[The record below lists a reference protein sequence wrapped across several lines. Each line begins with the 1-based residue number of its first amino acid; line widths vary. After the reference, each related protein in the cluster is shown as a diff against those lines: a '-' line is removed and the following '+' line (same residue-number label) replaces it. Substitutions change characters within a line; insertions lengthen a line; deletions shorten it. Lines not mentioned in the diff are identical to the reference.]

1 MSKFSNLKRAFAAA
15 VAAVIAVAL
24 TAGCAQLPT
33 SGLVQQGNDLSAG
46 IAGDYLYYSPSGPT
60 SGATQTE
67 IIRGFLNAGTAPQN
81 DFSTAREF
89 LSQDFRSKWDPSGET
104 LVQRGQLKIE
114 ALADEQ
120 MVVSVGVQS
129 QVDADGQFSYWP
141 AGYTR
146 QLDFVLVREGNE
158 WRIDSA
164 PNLIVVIQPVFDVIF
179 SPYSLYFYDN
189 SYSQLVPDV
198 RWFPSR
204 ASTTTLI
211 VNAVLNGPAEW
222 LHDGV
227 QSAIPDGSRLSID
240 SVAVESGVAK
250 IDLTAAALK
259 ATAAERR
266 LMKSQLLA
274 TLSQIPGVS
283 DVQVLVERTPQ
294 DIVDLPPVDTASNN
308 ETPIG
313 LSSNQLRH
321 IGGSRAA
328 IRNSSYSLNRVSPT
342 GFALTPDE
350 SRLALRGRGGIWL
363 AQLDS
368 IGQAINLI
376 DRRAGLLNPVFDVD
390 GTLWST
396 GSSSK
401 SALFTYAADGSAR
414 QIDSPW
420 LASIKRKQFAIS
432 PEGSR
437 IAFLESRKSGNVLWV
452 AVIIRNPEGQPV
464 GLGNPIEIDSVGA
477 AVTSFAW
484 ANETKIAVL
493 ATDATGTVPKLMQ
506 VGGLSRSLP
515 AVESAVEIAA
525 SNKGD
530 SIYVRNIDGDAFQL
544 RGNSW
549 SLVAKDQDFIQFA
562 G

>member
-1 MSKFSNLKRAFAAA
+1 VIKTSKLMRYLGAAI
-15 VAAVIAVAL
+15 VAALSTAL
-24 TAGCAQLPT
+24 TSGCAQLPT

-60 SGATQTE
+60 LGATQTE
-67 IIRGFLNAGTAPQN
+67 LIRGFLNAGTAPQN

-89 LSQDFRSKWDPSGET
+89 LSRDFKSKWDPNGET

-114 ALADEQ
+114 AIAENQ

-141 AGYTR
+141 AGYAR

-189 SYSQLVPDV
+189 AYEQLVPDV

-222 LHDGV
+222 LRDGV
-227 QSAIPDGSRLSID
+227 KSAIPEGSKLSID

-250 IDLTAAALK
+250 IDLNSAALR
-259 ATAAERR
+259 ATASERR
-266 LMKSQLLA
+266 LMKAQLVA
-274 TLSQIPGVS
+274 TLGQIAGVS
-283 DVQVLVERTPQ
+283 DVQISVERTPQ
-294 DIVDLPPVDTASNN
+294 DIVDLPPIDSVSNN

-313 LSSNQLRH
+313 LSNNQLRH

-328 IRNSSYSLNRVSPT
+328 VRNSSYSLNRVSPT
-342 GFALTPDE
+342 GFALTSDE
-350 SRLALRGRGGIWL
+350 SRLALRGEGGIWI

-376 DRRAGLLNPVFDVD
+376 DSRSGLLNPVFDVN
-390 GTLWST
+390 GALWST
-396 GSSSK
+396 GASSK
-401 SALFTYAADGSAR
+401 SALFTYSIDGAAR
-414 QIDSPW
+414 QIESPW

-452 AVIIRNPEGQPV
+452 AAIVRNTDGEPV

-477 AVTSFAW
+477 AVSSFAW

-493 ATDATGTVPKLMQ
+493 ANDATGTVPKLLQ

-515 AVESAVEIAA
+515 AVENAVEIAA

-530 SIYVRNIDGDAFQL
+530 SIYIRNIDGDVFQL

-549 SLVAKDQDFIQFA
+549 SLVAQDQSYIQFA